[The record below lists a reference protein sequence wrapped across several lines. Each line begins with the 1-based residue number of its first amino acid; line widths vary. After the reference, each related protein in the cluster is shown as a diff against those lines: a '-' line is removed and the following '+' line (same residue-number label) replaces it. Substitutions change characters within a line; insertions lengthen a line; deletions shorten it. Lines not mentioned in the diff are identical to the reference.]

1 MIHELWMDQERLDTL
16 VIAGPLGS
24 DARRLAGAG
33 KQLAWSVDA
42 NSHFEA
48 MTEYYV
54 FRNRGAFETSHDWDL
69 TSYDVNGLRTRL
81 DVSFLPP
88 GVQSGAVI
96 DGAEA
101 LWPLAEAAHA
111 VTALDDTGNRILGL
125 DVRDYDVDGTFFEI
139 SWADVSES
147 DDPPSAAIAS
157 LTRSDIPGDWILITW
172 TRQPNPRGGQTYCDW
187 CHSNLRDASVE
198 RSVALGLVRE
208 YSWACDQC
216 LSAGEYVNTPDGWG
230 GDVWPFA

>member
-1 MIHELWMDQERLDTL
+1 MI
-16 VIAGPLGS
+16 
-24 DARRLAGAG
+24 
-33 KQLAWSVDA
+33 
-42 NSHFEA
+42 
-48 MTEYYV
+48 EYYV

-101 LWPLAEAAHA
+101 LWPLAVAAHA

-157 LTRSDIPGDWILITW
+157 LTRSDIPGDWILRSPGLDSRTHAVARPTATGA
-172 TRQPNPRGGQTYCDW
+172 TRICAMPPSNGPSRSASSGSTRGRATNVCQQ
-187 CHSNLRDASVE
+187 AS
-198 RSVALGLVRE
+198 
-208 YSWACDQC
+208 
-216 LSAGEYVNTPDGWG
+216 T
-230 GDVWPFA
+230 